1 MERIEH
7 VVESSLPKELIKE
20 PKKYCILV
28 SGLVRG
34 FYDHLFEYLKLLPD
48 NLFDIFLNFSDNDS
62 KFMNSQYFSKCTKGF
77 SQNFKQFMFD
87 IPKIDVK
94 YSNREA
100 NSFYQYFRLQTM
112 IDRISDFDKYSLV
125 IRIRPDI
132 KVNIESSTF
141 LTILHTIE
149 NKTRIMTKTESNTE
163 SNTIYIPKGY
173 DIFDHKILELYN
185 LDIKQCVNDQFAIC
199 TPDIFKI
206 YCSTYNNLF
215 SSGLPIVSEHILFD
229 TLVNKNKVSIER
241 IDLDYSLVLS
251 KCNTI
256 AISGDSASG
265 KSHLLKLLSEIFP
278 YDQRILLET
287 DRYHKYDRY
296 DKEWNSITHL
306 HPNANNLEKMADDL
320 YCLKLGDD
328 VFSVDYDHCTGRFTE
343 PELIHSKPFLL
354 LCGLHTM
361 YSDKIRDLTDL
372 KIFMDTPKEL
382 KTYWKILR
390 DVSERNH
397 SIEHVLSSIKK
408 RDPDF
413 QTFIL
418 PQKEF
423 ANLIIRF
430 DPIVDLPSH
439 TPKKLNDSDLSLT
452 ITLDYEL
459 YEVVIDPLRS
469 YIQSIMFDR
478 KILSDSSIIKEIAI
492 LKFEVPNKYS
502 DDSDYSEYY
511 DTLLK
516 KLFTHILYTGSNE

>member
-1 MERIEH
+1 MEH
-7 VVESSLPKELIKE
+7 VFEIPTKLSNQ
-20 PKKYCILV
+20 KKYCIIV

-34 FYDHLFEYLKLLPD
+34 FYDHLFNYLKLLPID
-48 NLFDIFLNFSDNDS
+48 LFDIYLNFSNNDS
-62 KFMNSQYFSKCTKGF
+62 KFMNDYSKEKSWLTYP
-77 SQNFKQFMFD
+77 SNFKQLMFE
-87 IPKIDVK
+87 IPKIDSK

-100 NSFYQYFRLQTM
+100 NTFYQYYRLHT
-112 IDRISDFDKYSLV
+112 IVDNIPKFNFDNYSLI

-132 KVNIESSTF
+132 KLNINPIDFINIVETIYEIES
-141 LTILHTIE
+141 
-149 NKTRIMTKTESNTE
+149 KTDTKS
-163 SNTIYIPKGY
+163 IYIPKGY
-173 DIFDHKILELYN
+173 DIFDHKILDSHS

-199 TPDIFKI
+199 TPDVFKI
-206 YCSTYNNLF
+206 YCSTYKHLF
-215 SSGLPIVSEHILFD
+215 SSGLPIISEHILFD
-229 TLVNKNKVSIER
+229 TLTNKNSVEIKR

-278 YDQRILLET
+278 YDQHILLET

-296 DKEWNSITHL
+296 DKHWNSITHL

-328 VFSVDYDHCTGRFTE
+328 VYSVDYDHSTGRFTE

-361 YSDKIRDLTDL
+361 YSNKIRDLSDL

-390 DVSERNH
+390 DVTERNH
-397 SIEHVLSSIKK
+397 SVEHVLASIEK
-408 RDPDF
+408 RNPDF

-418 PQKEF
+418 PQKDY
-423 ANLIIRF
+423 ANIIIKF
-430 DPIVDLPSH
+430 EPLVDFTKINKFTQLS
-439 TPKKLNDSDLSLT
+439 DSELCLT
-452 ITLDYEL
+452 VTLDYEL
-459 YEVVIDPLRS
+459 YEVVIDSLRS
-469 YIQSIMFDR
+469 NIKCVLFDR
-478 KILSDSSIIKEIAI
+478 KIMPDDCVKDISI
-492 LKFEVPNKYS
+492 LTFEVPNKDCGYDYDRKS
-502 DDSDYSEYY
+502 DSNSHCKYY

-516 KLFTHILYTGSNE
+516 KLFTHILYKE